1 MEEAWYQGKVYVHNG
16 HTWYEKKHFHIPPE
30 EVQAHLNSQLSQLK
44 DEIPKDKS
52 PAELIDFARA
62 ASEKGQ
68 VSYAKRI
75 VEEVLAQNPSEIAA
89 VCLLSSLLRLMER
102 PLEALRLTEGEIELT
117 SELLLERALVLFD
130 LQRFQEA
137 ERAALRSLELG
148 QSEQGYA
155 LLRRLATT
163 HAQAA

>member
-16 HTWYEKKHFHIPPE
+16 HTWYEKRCFHIPPKE
-30 EVQAHLNSQLSQLK
+30 IQAHLNQQLTQLQQ
-44 DEIPKDKS
+44 EIPKDKS
-52 PAELIDFARA
+52 PAQLLDFARA

-75 VEEVLAQNPSEIAA
+75 LEEVLSENPNDVAA
-89 VCLLSSLLRLMER
+89 LCLLSSLLRLMER
-102 PLEALRLTEGEIELT
+102 PQEALRLTEGDIET
-117 SELLLERALVLFD
+117 TQELLLERASVLVD
-130 LQRFQEA
+130 LHRFQEA
-137 ERAALRSLELG
+137 ERAILRSLEMG
-148 QSEQGYA
+148 QSELAYA